1 MIDFNFLNKSNLN
14 NCNKI
19 VNILSN
25 DFNIQKNLINNIN
38 AIINLI
44 LLQNKQVSVNFKNLN
59 INNNLPFLISE
70 LGIPFCDL
78 LYNNKTIFHYVNNY
92 TNDKSD
98 AIKSILMNFIKVFNF
113 KSIESTPA
121 DKIIELIGNY
131 DNDIKEMDKEKR
143 NEKTEIEEI
152 YDNLNSTI
160 NKITNN
166 KDYNKEQYKLIIKEY
181 TEIVNKLKN
190 SNKYP
195 NATIQFLR
203 EKISNIENYINKV
216 NNLNIIPNLININ
229 NNSNEHNNYNNGFPF
244 FNQNNFFNNF
254 NIIKNNINNF
264 SPKNA
269 NNQEEL
275 NRVREIPLK
284 DREFF
289 YKDEELKEGEDE
301 FIEFKNYSYPF
312 SQDKIDELKRQYC
325 GFLNNHGGRI
335 YLGINDL
342 RIVKGIKLDYK
353 SRDTIRNELINY
365 TYDFYPKCRI
375 NNINIYFIPIKSIE
389 TKKPINNL
397 FVIQI
402 IVLPGEPYNLYSLT
416 NKGGFISAIRLP
428 GQCINLT
435 AEEIYSE
442 IMKRGELLKA
452 KYIQQYKEE
461 GNDSDNETNAN
472 NHGDITDNNDD
483 TINEE
488 SVESNDDTEDNKA
501 KIIYV
506 VKITNIDTS
515 LKIKDINKFFNTCKC
530 SYQKFPSKDGKSE
543 GNGEIHFSKKENA
556 KSFINNYNK
565 IKLCG
570 RKEISMKLTK
580 RKIFN

>member
-1 MIDFNFLNKSNLN
+1 M
-14 NCNKI
+14 
-19 VNILSN
+19 
-25 DFNIQKNLINNIN
+25 
-38 AIINLI
+38 
-44 LLQNKQVSVNFKNLN
+44 
-59 INNNLPFLISE
+59 
-70 LGIPFCDL
+70 
-78 LYNNKTIFHYVNNY
+78 
-92 TNDKSD
+92 
-98 AIKSILMNFIKVFNF
+98 
-113 KSIESTPA
+113 
-121 DKIIELIGNY
+121 
-131 DNDIKEMDKEKR
+131 
-143 NEKTEIEEI
+143 
-152 YDNLNSTI
+152 
-160 NKITNN
+160 
-166 KDYNKEQYKLIIKEY
+166 
-181 TEIVNKLKN
+181 
-190 SNKYP
+190 
-195 NATIQFLR
+195 
-203 EKISNIENYINKV
+203 
-216 NNLNIIPNLININ
+216 
-229 NNSNEHNNYNNGFPF
+229 
-244 FNQNNFFNNF
+244 
-254 NIIKNNINNF
+254 
-264 SPKNA
+264 
-269 NNQEEL
+269 
-275 NRVREIPLK
+275 REISLK

-389 TKKPINNL
+389 SKKPINNL

-435 AEEIYSE
+435 AEEIHSE

-452 KYIQQYKEE
+452 KYIQQYKDE
-461 GNDSDNETNAN
+461 GNDSDHDSNTHE
-472 NHGDITDNNDD
+472 DIAENNDD

-515 LKIKDINKFFNTCKC
+515 LKIKDINRFFNTCKC
-530 SYQKFPSKDGKSE
+530 SYQKFPAKDGKSK

-556 KSFINNYNK
+556 KSFINKYNK

-570 RKEISMKLTK
+570 RKEVSMKLTK

>member
-1 MIDFNFLNKSNLN
+1 MFLFNLKMIDFNILNKTNLN
-14 NCNKI
+14 NCNML
-19 VNILSN
+19 VNILSS

-38 AIINLI
+38 TIINQI
-44 LLQNKQVSVNFKNLN
+44 LLQHKQVFVG
-59 INNNLPFLISE
+59 LPFLISE

-78 LYNNKTIFHYVNNY
+78 LYHNNTIFHCVNNY
-92 TNDKSD
+92 INDKSD
-98 AIKSILMNFIKVFNF
+98 VIKSILINFIKVFNF

-131 DNDIKEMDKEKR
+131 DNDIKEMNKEKR
-143 NEKTEIEEI
+143 NEKSEIEDF
-152 YDNLNSTI
+152 YDNLNSII
-160 NKITNN
+160 NKINNN
-166 KDYNKEQYKLIIKEY
+166 KDYNKELYKLVIKEY
-181 TEIVNKLKN
+181 TEKVNKLKN
-190 SNKYP
+190 SNIYP

-203 EKISNIENYINKV
+203 EKISIIEKNINKV
-216 NNLNIIPNLININ
+216 NNINIIPNLNNII
-229 NNSNEHNNYNNGFPF
+229 NNSNEHNNCNNCFPF
-244 FNQNNFFNNF
+244 FNQNNFFNIF
-254 NIIKNNINNF
+254 NIIKNNINNNDI
-264 SPKNA
+264 SSK
-269 NNQEEL
+269 NQEEL

-325 GFLNNHGGRI
+325 GFLNSHGGRI
-335 YLGINDL
+335 YLGINDS
-342 RIVKGIKLDYK
+342 RIVKGIILDYK

-389 TKKPINNL
+389 SKKPINNL

-416 NKGGFISAIRLP
+416 NKGGFISALRLP

-435 AEEIYSE
+435 AEEIHSE
-442 IMKRGELLKA
+442 IMKRGELQKA

-461 GNDSDNETNAN
+461 RNDSEHEINTNT
-472 NHGDITDNNDD
+472 DITDNNDMD
-483 TINEE
+483 L
-488 SVESNDDTEDNKA
+488 NDDTEDNKA

-515 LKIKDINKFFNTCKC
+515 LKIKDINRFFNTCKC
-530 SYQKFPSKDGKSE
+530 SYQKFPSKDGKSV
-543 GNGEIHFSKKENA
+543 GYGEIHFSKKENA
-556 KSFINNYNK
+556 KSFINKYNK

-570 RKEISMKLTK
+570 RKQISMKLA
-580 RKIFN
+580 KIKKI

>member
-1 MIDFNFLNKSNLN
+1 M
-14 NCNKI
+14 
-19 VNILSN
+19 
-25 DFNIQKNLINNIN
+25 
-38 AIINLI
+38 
-44 LLQNKQVSVNFKNLN
+44 
-59 INNNLPFLISE
+59 
-70 LGIPFCDL
+70 
-78 LYNNKTIFHYVNNY
+78 
-92 TNDKSD
+92 
-98 AIKSILMNFIKVFNF
+98 
-113 KSIESTPA
+113 
-121 DKIIELIGNY
+121 
-131 DNDIKEMDKEKR
+131 
-143 NEKTEIEEI
+143 
-152 YDNLNSTI
+152 
-160 NKITNN
+160 
-166 KDYNKEQYKLIIKEY
+166 
-181 TEIVNKLKN
+181 NKLKN
-190 SNKYP
+190 SNIYP

-216 NNLNIIPNLININ
+216 NNINIIPNLNNIT
-229 NNSNEHNNYNNGFPF
+229 NNSNEHNNCNNGFPF

-254 NIIKNNINNF
+254 NIIKNNINNNI

-389 TKKPINNL
+389 SKKPINNL

-435 AEEIYSE
+435 AEEIHSE

-461 GNDSDNETNAN
+461 GGDSEHENNTNTN
-472 NHGDITDNNDD
+472 GDVTDNNDD

-488 SVESNDDTEDNKA
+488 SVESNDNTEDNKA

-515 LKIKDINKFFNTCKC
+515 LKIKDINRFFNTCKC
-530 SYQKFPSKDGKSE
+530 SYQKFPAKDGKSK
-543 GNGEIHFSKKENA
+543 GNGEIHFSKKEIA
-556 KSFINNYNK
+556 DIDKCAE
-565 IKLCG
+565 KLRELCYDTAH
-570 RKEISMKLTK
+570 EMY
-580 RKIFN
+580 